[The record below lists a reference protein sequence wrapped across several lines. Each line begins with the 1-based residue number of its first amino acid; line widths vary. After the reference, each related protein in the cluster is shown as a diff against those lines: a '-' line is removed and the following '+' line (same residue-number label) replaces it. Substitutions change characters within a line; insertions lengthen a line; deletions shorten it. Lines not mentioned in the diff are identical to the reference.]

1 MPVIAILIDLITCA
15 SYFFQLNSTP
25 SQSLYLLG
33 MILQAFFALILLI
46 IAFTYSGKKFA
57 RIQPHLFY
65 RVVSIRYWI
74 ILISKLINGAV
85 QFLYVLNYLGINY
98 VVFSNI

>member
-15 SYFFQLNSTP
+15 SYFFQLHSTP

-65 RVVSIRYWI
+65 RVVSIRYGI
-74 ILISKLINGAV
+74 ILIYKLINGAV
-85 QFLYVLNYLGINY
+85 LFFFLQYYLGINY
-98 VVFSNI
+98 VVFCKI